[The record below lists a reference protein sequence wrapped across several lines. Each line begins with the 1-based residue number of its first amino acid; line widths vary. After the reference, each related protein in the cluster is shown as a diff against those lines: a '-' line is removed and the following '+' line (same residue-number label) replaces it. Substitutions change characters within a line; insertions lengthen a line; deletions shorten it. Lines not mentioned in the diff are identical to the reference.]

1 MDGGACCC
9 EVGADG
15 DGCSDGCIDGRWTD
29 GTAPVVLGVCTVVC
43 EEVGDVVGTCER
55 LVVAV
60 VSVFLPVC
68 VEDGTIVLLVT

>member
-1 MDGGACCC
+1 MS
-9 EVGADG
+9 V
-15 DGCSDGCIDGRWTD
+15 I
-29 GTAPVVLGVCTVVC
+29 PVVC
-43 EEVGDVVGTCER
+43 EEVGDAVGTCER